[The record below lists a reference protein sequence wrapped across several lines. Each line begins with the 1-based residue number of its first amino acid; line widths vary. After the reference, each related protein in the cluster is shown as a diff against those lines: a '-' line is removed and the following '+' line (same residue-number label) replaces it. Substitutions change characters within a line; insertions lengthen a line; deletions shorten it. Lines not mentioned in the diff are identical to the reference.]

1 MKIYQAPEDDE
12 EDGEPTGGNLPRA
25 KKPQTQMGGK
35 STEQPGMT
43 TYRFK
48 DPRFAQQLRGM
59 NLGFNIKGDSITV
72 DQKQKAKLVSMLG
85 NKFGDVFADQER
97 FREEQDMAEVA
108 PKGWE
113 GTVKAMKK
121 HKDID
126 NPWALAHWMKGKGYK
141 SHKTEDAYL
150 ESLAATLAEK
160 LTTDMT
166 VDQWRDDFKTADPN
180 RYHQFRNKTPEKK
193 ERMAD
198 AARYSAIQKR

>member
-1 MKIYQAPEDDE
+1 
-12 EDGEPTGGNLPRA
+12 
-25 KKPQTQMGGK
+25 MGGK
-35 STEQPGMT
+35 SAEQPGMT

-48 DPRFAQQLRGM
+48 DPIFARKLRGM

-72 DQKQKAKLVSMLG
+72 DQRQKDDLVRMLG
-85 NKFGDVFADQER
+85 NKFGDVFADKEK
-97 FREEQDMAEVA
+97 FREQD
-108 PKGWE
+108 
-113 GTVKAMKK
+113 
-121 HKDID
+121 
-126 NPWALAHWMKGKGYK
+126 
-141 SHKTEDAYL
+141 SYL

-166 VDQWRDDFKTADPN
+166 VDQWRDDFKAADPN